1 MKMNINFT
9 IEYDEPKTKSDFKE
23 LLKVIR
29 NHFENDMSIPC
40 TKNTSWKSI
49 GEIGIAIKIQ

>member
-1 MKMNINFT
+1 MKININFT
-9 IEYDEPKTKSDFKE
+9 IEYDKPENIKNYKE

-29 NHFENDMSIPC
+29 NHFENNMSIPC
-40 TKNTSWKSI
+40 TENISWKSV